1 MSALHL
7 SVLEDKKTMF
17 LMLKIGC
24 IYRVCHKPSD
34 GTFEINLKVL
44 KTSGPKY
51 LVFRFFQESFQD
63 NFNFK

>member
-1 MSALHL
+1 
-7 SVLEDKKTMF
+7 
-17 LMLKIGC
+17 MLKIGC